1 MSSIP
6 NAVQCVNRGTPVFS
20 IIESFRS
27 ALQSIRA
34 HSLRSFLTS
43 LGIIIGVASVIAVV
57 SMVQGL
63 SASIS
68 NEFKGMGANSLTVR
82 AYTPFEQQL
91 QGKRNVLGINDYE
104 KIVSHLEGISNVS
117 PSFGPFGDFG
127 TTVRYGGQSTYTS
140 IRAVTKTYQEA
151 AQVFPQVGRFIN
163 TGDDQSRRRVCVIG
177 SKLHEALKLPANPVG
192 QFIDIGGEWFKV
204 IGLAETRG
212 ETLGMSKDDYAL
224 MPFSTGRA
232 IAGSDRKLDI
242 NISFTVNDIEELEA
256 VQGRLT
262 RLLRQGHKLK
272 PGQANDFK
280 VETAQELA
288 DTFEQIITMS
298 TLVLGGIVSVSL
310 LVGGIGIMNIMLVSV
325 TERTREIGICK
336 ALGAQRHHILL
347 QFLVEATTLS
357 LLGGLIG
364 LGLGY
369 LIGFG
374 ASTLIPDFPPAV
386 VPWWAVAMAFG
397 FSSFIGILFG
407 IMPAAKA
414 ANLNPI
420 DALRYE

>member
-1 MSSIP
+1 M
-6 NAVQCVNRGTPVFS
+6 FS

-34 HSLRSFLTS
+34 HSFRSFLTS

-68 NEFKGMGANSLTVR
+68 TQFKGMGANSLSVN
-82 AYTPFEQQL
+82 AYTPFEEAL
-91 QGKRNVLGINDYE
+91 QGKENVLGLKDYE
-104 KIVSHLEGISNVS
+104 TIVTHIDDISHVS
-117 PSFGPFGDFG
+117 PQFGPFGPFG
-127 TTVRYGGQSTYTS
+127 ANVRHAGQSSVTRV
-140 IRAVTKTYQEA
+140 RAVTA
-151 AQVFPQVGRFIN
+151 AFEHANQVVPAQGRFFSA
-163 TGDDQSRRRVCVIG
+163 GDDASRRRVCFVG
-177 SKLHEALKLPANPVG
+177 SKVLENLKLTGNPLG
-192 QFIDIGGEWFKV
+192 QFIEVNSEWFKI
-204 IGLAETRG
+204 IGVGEERG
-212 ETLGMSKDDYAL
+212 ETLGISRDDYVL
-224 MPFSTGRA
+224 IPFSVGRA
-232 IAGSDRKLDI
+232 IAGTDTKLNI
-242 NISFTVNDIEELEA
+242 SISFTVNDLEQLEA

-262 RLLRQGHKLK
+262 TLLRRTHQLK
-272 PGQANDFK
+272 PGQPNDFK
-280 VETAQELA
+280 VETSQEMME
-288 DTFEQIITMS
+288 TFDSIIAMM

-347 QFLVEATTLS
+347 QFLIEATMLS

-364 LGLGY
+364 LVLGY
-369 LIGFG
+369 GLGFG
-374 ASTLIPDFPPAV
+374 ASKMIPGFPEAV
-386 VPWWAVAMAFG
+386 VPWWAVVMAFG
-397 FSSFIGILFG
+397 FSSMVGILFG

>member
-1 MSSIP
+1 M
-6 NAVQCVNRGTPVFS
+6 FS

-34 HSLRSFLTS
+34 HSFRSFLTS

-57 SMVQGL
+57 SIVQGL

-68 NEFKGMGANSLTVR
+68 SEFKGLGSNSLTIR
-82 AYTPFEQQL
+82 ADTPLAEAL
-91 QGKRNVLGINDYE
+91 QGKENVLGLADYE
-104 KIVSHLEGISNVS
+104 KIVAHIDDVSNVS
-117 PSFGPFGDFG
+117 PTFSPFGNYG
-127 TTVRYGGQSTYTS
+127 TTVRHAGQSAYTQV
-140 IRAVTKTYQEA
+140 IAVTESYQEA
-151 AQVFPQVGRFIN
+151 QQVFPQQGRSIRSS
-163 TGDDQSRRRVCVIG
+163 DDVSRRKVCVIG
-177 SKLHEALKLPANPVG
+177 SKLLETLKLPQDPVG
-192 QFIDIGGEWFKV
+192 RFLEIGGEWFKI
-204 IGLAETRG
+204 IGVNEEKG
-212 ETLGMSKDDYAL
+212 ETLGFSRDDYVL
-224 MPFSTGRA
+224 IPFSVGQA
-232 IAGSDRKLDI
+232 VAGSETKLNI
-242 NISFTVNDIEELEA
+242 SISFTVDEIEQLEA

-262 RLLRQGHKLK
+262 SLLRQAHRLK
-272 PGQANDFK
+272 PGQRNDFK
-280 VETAQELA
+280 VQTAQQLSE
-288 DTFEQIITMS
+288 TFESIIATM
-298 TLVLGGIVSVSL
+298 TLVLGGIVSISL

-347 QFLVEATTLS
+347 QFLIEATTLS

-374 ASTLIPDFPPAV
+374 ASMMIPDFPPAV

>member
-1 MSSIP
+1 M
-6 NAVQCVNRGTPVFS
+6 FS
-20 IIESFRS
+20 VIESFRS

-34 HSLRSFLTS
+34 HSFRSFLTS

-63 SASIS
+63 SASIG
-68 NEFKGMGANSLTVR
+68 NQFKGMGANGLTVR
-82 AYTPFEQQL
+82 AYTPFEQAL
-91 QGKRNVLGINDYE
+91 QGKRNVLGLNDYE
-104 KIVSHLEGISNVS
+104 RIVAHLEDVSNIS
-117 PSFGPFGDFG
+117 PTFGPFGDFG
-127 TTVRYGGQSTYTS
+127 TTVRFAGQSSFTS
-140 IRAVTKTYQEA
+140 VRAVTKSYQEA
-151 AQVFPQVGRFIN
+151 SQVFPAQGRFIN
-163 TGDDQSRRRVCVIG
+163 DGDESSRRRVCVIG
-177 SKLHEALKLPANPVG
+177 SKLQENLKLPDNPIG
-192 QFIDIGGEWFKV
+192 QFIEIGGEWFKI
-204 IGLAETRG
+204 IGLAESKG
-212 ETLGMSKDDYAL
+212 ESFGMSNDDYAL
-224 MPFSTGRA
+224 LPFSVGQA
-232 IAGSDRKLDI
+232 IAGGDSKLDI
-242 NISFTVNDIEELEA
+242 KIGFTVNEIDQLEA
-256 VQGRLT
+256 VQGRLNG
-262 RLLRQGHKLK
+262 LLRQAHHLK
-272 PGQANDFK
+272 PGDTSDFK
-280 VETAQELA
+280 VATSQELTESF
-288 DTFEQIITMS
+288 DTIIATM

-347 QFLVEATTLS
+347 QFLIEATTLS

-374 ASTLIPDFPPAV
+374 VSMMIPDFPPAV

-397 FSSFIGILFG
+397 FSSFIGIVFG

>member
-1 MSSIP
+1 M
-6 NAVQCVNRGTPVFS
+6 FS
-20 IIESFRS
+20 VIESFRS

-34 HSLRSFLTS
+34 HSFRSFLTS

-63 SASIS
+63 SASIG
-68 NEFKGMGANSLTVR
+68 NQFKGMGANSLTVM
-82 AYTPFEQQL
+82 AYTPFEQTL
-91 QGKRNVLGINDYE
+91 QGKRNVLGLNDYE
-104 KIVSHLEGISNVS
+104 RIVAHLDDVRNVS

-127 TTVRYGGQSTYTS
+127 TTVRYAGQSSFTS
-140 IRAVTKTYQEA
+140 VRAVTKAYLEA
-151 AQVFPQVGRFIN
+151 NQIFPKQGRFIHA
-163 TGDDQSRRRVCVIG
+163 GDDQSRRRVCVIG
-177 SKLHEALKLPANPVG
+177 SKLHENLKLPANPIG
-192 QFIDIGGEWFKV
+192 QFIDIGGEWFKI
-204 IGLAETRG
+204 IGLMETKG
-212 ETLGMSKDDYAL
+212 DTFGMSKDDYAL
-224 MPFSTGRA
+224 IPFSVGQA
-232 IAGSDRKLDI
+232 IAGIDSKLDVRI
-242 NISFTVNDIEELEA
+242 ALTVSELEQLESVKA
-256 VQGRLT
+256 RLT
-262 RLLRQGHKLK
+262 GLLRQAHKLK

-280 VETAQELA
+280 VETAQELTQSF
-288 DTFEQIITMS
+288 DSIITMM

-347 QFLVEATTLS
+347 QFLIEATTLS

-369 LIGFG
+369 ALGFG
-374 ASTLIPDFPPAV
+374 ASRLIPNCPEAV
-386 VPWWAVAMAFG
+386 VPWWAVLMAFG
-397 FSSFIGILFG
+397 FSSLVGILFG
-407 IMPAAKA
+407 IMPAIKA

>member
-1 MSSIP
+1 
-6 NAVQCVNRGTPVFS
+6 VFS

-34 HSLRSFLTS
+34 HSFRSFLTS

-63 SASIS
+63 SASIGS
-68 NEFKGMGANSLTVR
+68 QFKGMGANSLTVR
-82 AYTPFEQQL
+82 ADTPFEQAL
-91 QGKRNVLGINDYE
+91 QGKRNVLGLNDYE
-104 KIVSHLEGISNVS
+104 KIVAHLDDVSNVS
-117 PSFGPFGDFG
+117 PTFGPFGDYG
-127 TTVRYGGQSTYTS
+127 TTVRYAGQSTFTHV
-140 IRAVTKTYQEA
+140 RAVTMAYQNA
-151 AQVFPQVGRFIN
+151 NQVYPEQGRFIN
-163 TGDDQSRRRVCVIG
+163 AGDDQSRRRVCVIG
-177 SKLHEALKLPANPVG
+177 SKLRDNLKLPADPIG
-192 QFIDIGGEWFKV
+192 QFIEIGGEWFKV
-204 IGLAETRG
+204 IGLMETRG
-212 ETLGMSKDDYAL
+212 ETFGMSKDDYAL
-224 MPFSTGRA
+224 MPFSVGQA
-232 IAGSDRKLDI
+232 IAGSDSKLDVS
-242 NISFTVNDIEELEA
+242 ISFTVNEIEQLEA

-262 RLLRQGHKLK
+262 GLLRQGHKLK
-272 PGQANDFK
+272 PGEANDFK
-280 VETAQELA
+280 VETAQELTK
-288 DTFEQIITMS
+288 TFDSIIAMM

-347 QFLVEATTLS
+347 QFLIEATTLS

-369 LIGFG
+369 AIGFG
-374 ASTLIPDFPPAV
+374 ASRMIPDFPDAV
-386 VPWWAVAMAFG
+386 VPWWAVLMAFG
-397 FSSFIGILFG
+397 FSSLVGILFG

>member
-1 MSSIP
+1 M
-6 NAVQCVNRGTPVFS
+6 FS

-34 HSLRSFLTS
+34 HSFRSFLTS

-68 NEFKGMGANSLTVR
+68 TQFKGLGANSLTVN
-82 AYTPFEQQL
+82 AYTPFEEAM
-91 QGKRNVLGINDYE
+91 QGKRNVLGMNDYE
-104 KIVSHLEGISNVS
+104 TIIAHVEDISHVS
-117 PSFGPFGDFG
+117 PQFGPFGQFG
-127 TTVRYGGQSTYTS
+127 TTVHHAGQSSYTS
-140 IRAVTKTYQEA
+140 VRAVTPSYEQA
-151 AQVFPQVGRFIN
+151 NQVFPAQGRFISA
-163 TGDDQSRRRVCVIG
+163 GDEASRRRVCVIG
-177 SKLHEALKLPANPVG
+177 SKVLDNLKLAGNPIG
-192 QFIDIGGEWFKV
+192 QFIEVNGEWFKV
-204 IGLAETRG
+204 IGVTEERG
-212 ETLGMSKDDYAL
+212 ETLGMSRDDYIL
-224 MPFSTGRA
+224 IPFSVGRA
-232 IAGSDRKLDI
+232 IAGTDAKLDI
-242 NISFTVNDIEELEA
+242 GISFTVNEIEQREA
-256 VQGRLT
+256 VQARLT
-262 RLLRQGHKLK
+262 TLLRKAHHLK

-280 VETAQELA
+280 VQTSQELTETF
-288 DTFEQIITMS
+288 DTIIAMM

-347 QFLVEATTLS
+347 QFLIEATTLL

-364 LGLGY
+364 LALGY
-369 LIGFG
+369 ALGFG
-374 ASTLIPDFPPAV
+374 VAKMIPDFPDAV
-386 VPWWAVAMAFG
+386 VPWWAVLMAFG
-397 FSSFIGILFG
+397 FSSLVGILFG

>member
-1 MSSIP
+1 
-6 NAVQCVNRGTPVFS
+6 VFS

-34 HSLRSFLTS
+34 HSFRSFLTS

-68 NEFKGMGANSLTVR
+68 NQFKGMGANSLTVN
-82 AYTPFEQQL
+82 AYTSFEEAM
-91 QGKRNVLGINDYE
+91 QGKENVLSLNDYE
-104 KIVSHLEGISNVS
+104 NIVAHIDDISNVS
-117 PSFGPFGDFG
+117 PTFGPFGQFG
-127 TTVRYGGQSTYTS
+127 TTVRHAGQSTFTRV
-140 IRAVTKTYQEA
+140 RAVTEA
-151 AQVFPQVGRFIN
+151 FQDANLVFPEQGRFISA
-163 TGDDQSRRRVCVIG
+163 GDEQSRRRVCVIG
-177 SKLHEALKLPANPVG
+177 TKLHENLKLPANPIG
-192 QFIDIGGEWFKV
+192 LFIEIGGEWFKI
-204 IGLAETRG
+204 IGLTEERG
-212 ETLGMSKDDYAL
+212 ETFGMSKDDYAL
-224 MPFSTGRA
+224 IPFSVGQA
-232 IAGSDRKLDI
+232 IAGNSGKLDI
-242 NISFTVNDIEELEA
+242 SISFTVNEIEQLEA

-262 RLLRQGHKLK
+262 GMLRKAHKLK
-272 PGQANDFK
+272 PGQPSDFK
-280 VETAQELA
+280 VETAQELTE
-288 DTFEQIITMS
+288 TFDSIIVMMTM
-298 TLVLGGIVSVSL
+298 VFGGIVSVSL

-347 QFLVEATTLS
+347 QFLIEATTLS

-374 ASTLIPDFPPAV
+374 ASMMIDGFPAAV
-386 VPWWAVAMAFG
+386 VPWWAIAMAFG